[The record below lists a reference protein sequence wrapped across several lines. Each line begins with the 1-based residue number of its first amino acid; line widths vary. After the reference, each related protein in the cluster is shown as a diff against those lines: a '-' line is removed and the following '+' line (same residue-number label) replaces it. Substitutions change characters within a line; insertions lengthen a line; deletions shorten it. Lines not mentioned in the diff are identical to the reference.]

1 MACPVS
7 RHVLALLHC
16 LDAKPA
22 LYFKH
27 SLIALVVEA
36 GSKADKVLFTNTEQ
50 SSPAHSQLGD
60 SATPHKS
67 HKFHLLQVVK
77 SGFNADYGLFTSTE
91 HGGMAFPQ
99 PASSQLGE
107 PASALLRFL
116 GAIFGK
122 ALYEGILLDTPL
134 APFFVAKLQGRYPLF
149 DDLQAFD
156 PEMHRSLVQLKR

>member
-1 MACPVS
+1 M
-7 RHVLALLHC
+7 VLALLHC
-16 LDAKPA
+16 LGAKLA
-22 LYFKH
+22 SVLWT
-27 SLIALVVEA
+27 LAECA
-36 GSKADKVLFTNTEQ
+36 GCGSRLACADKVLSTRTEQ
-50 SSPAHSQLGD
+50 GSPAYSQLGD
-60 SATPHKS
+60 SAPPHES
-67 HKFHLLQVVK
+67 HKFQLLQVVK

-107 PASALLRFL
+107 SAPALLRFL

-156 PEMHRSLVQLKR
+156 PELHRSLVQLKR